1 MAQAATTGLAQGTS
15 TAAQAALAQANVSNK
30 PESKSWISSNFIKS
44 RLNNLYDLVE
54 TEENKT
60 DTKQPPAANP
70 MQPNMLAGPP
80 PGMPPFGG
88 PPGQFGAPPFGL
100 PPPGFQGTWPGPGQA
115 PAWAGGPP
123 GAAPWGMPPG
133 LLTGLTGAMP
143 AIDEAAVLSK
153 VDPEII
159 AKATEWSEHK
169 SPDGRFYY
177 YNAKKGESVW
187 EKPQA
192 LKDLESKSV

>member
-1 MAQAATTGLAQGTS
+1 
-15 TAAQAALAQANVSNK
+15 
-30 PESKSWISSNFIKS
+30 
-44 RLNNLYDLVE
+44 
-54 TEENKT
+54 
-60 DTKQPPAANP
+60 
-70 MQPNMLAGPP
+70 MLAGPP

-100 PPPGFQGTWPGPGQA
+100 PPPGFQGTWPAPGQA
-115 PAWAGGPP
+115 SWPAGPP

-133 LLTGLTGAMP
+133 LLTGLPGAMP
-143 AIDEAAVLSK
+143 AIDEAAVLAK

-159 AKATEWSEHK
+159 GKAAEWSEHK

-187 EKPQA
+187 EKPQP
-192 LKDLESKSV
+192 LKDLESALVVTVLKFIVNRYFHSCKIGGRSGGVDETWKRRCDRKHRNR